1 MVMFRTA
8 SSMIFPLLATHS
20 ITFRSTHL
28 GAAANSPSSE
38 SWSLTPRKRCHQEM
52 LALSSSNSYWA
63 SQSEFAGNS
72 DVECFLAKQ
81 LKNNLIK
88 GCILR
93 TTVLKVLKDLEIDE
107 YLNPEDSMSMN
118 GIVGIA
124 APRHNESYKVINST
138 MPGILG
144 YIHKCWIILIW
155 DSGIL
160 WYDIYIY
167 CIHHTSPRQNH
178 CRDILRISRGRIRSD
193 FDPLPTLR
201 CNTPVL
207 WIQAWNQTEQTERR
221 VRSALLGGSATRF
234 GFLGLCLRHE
244 AELLGRACLVWLQ
257 PWTIIFTIDASVK
270 FMHCND
276 VFQEIMYSSMG
287 LFPSHDLKSTKMS
300 DKKIHNY
307 YFFE

>member
-124 APRHNESYKVINST
+124 APRHNESDKVINST

-160 WYDIYIY
+160 GFFDTTY
-167 CIHHTSPRQNH
+167 TSIVFITH
-178 CRDILRISRGRIRSD
+178 LRAKTIVEIFLGYRED
-193 FDPLPTLR
+193 
-201 CNTPVL
+201 
-207 WIQAWNQTEQTERR
+207 E
-221 VRSALLGGSATRF
+221 SALTSTPCQHSDAIHQCYEFRLGIKLSKPSGGFAPLCSA
-234 GFLGLCLRHE
+234 GV
-244 AELLGRACLVWLQ
+244 LLGSVFSGSVCATKPSCSAERAW
-257 PWTIIFTIDASVK
+257 FD
-270 FMHCND
+270 
-276 VFQEIMYSSMG
+276 YSPG
-287 LFPSHDLKSTKMS
+287 LLSLR
-300 DKKIHNY
+300 
-307 YFFE
+307 